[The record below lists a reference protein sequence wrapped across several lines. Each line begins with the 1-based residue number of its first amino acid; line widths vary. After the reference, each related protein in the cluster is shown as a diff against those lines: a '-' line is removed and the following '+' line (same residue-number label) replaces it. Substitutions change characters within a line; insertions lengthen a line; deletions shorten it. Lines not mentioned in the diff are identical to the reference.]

1 MIDFAC
7 KRITKEDVL
16 RCSFNLNKTEYT
28 VLLFLLKKSGS
39 IKQISQETNLDRT
52 TIQKALK
59 QLLEKQIIIR
69 KRDTGKGASYFY
81 CLKNKPEFK
90 KEIHSRLN
98 LWYNSVKKEIARI

>member
-16 RCSFNLNKTEYT
+16 RCSFSLNKTEYT
-28 VLLFLLKKSGS
+28 ALLFLLKKSGS
-39 IKQISQETNLDRT
+39 IKQISLETNLDRT

-69 KRDTGKGASYFY
+69 KRDNKKGASYFY
-81 CLKNKPEFK
+81 CLKNKSDFK
-90 KEIHSRLN
+90 KEINSRLN
-98 LWYNSVKKEIARI
+98 LWYNSVKKEIERI